1 MSVPITA
8 SVDFDIIAHFGAL
21 KNIDLGSRGV
31 YFVQVTMK
39 SVLFLPFFY
48 PEFLNGISLCQFNP
62 FILLTIFKKIKMNE
76 LIKVWIR

>member
-39 SVLFLPFFY
+39 SVFFLLFFY
-48 PEFLNGISLCQFNP
+48 LEFLNIISLSEFNP
-62 FILLTIFKKIKMNE
+62 FILLTFFKKNKN
-76 LIKVWIR
+76 